1 MGSKR
6 IKRLIAC
13 IVIGAVGVG
22 VASLLGGCDSAGGE
36 GDGHDH
42 RHYTTVSEP

>member
-6 IKRLIAC
+6 VKRLIAY

-22 VASLLGGCDSAGGE
+22 VASLLGGCDSAG
-36 GDGHDH
+36 DGHDH
-42 RHYTTVSEP
+42 THYTTVSEP